1 MKKNTYTLYIMHY
14 ITKVLQS
21 IGLSN
26 NTPINKNIKDN
37 HLLSKPQFYKNI
49 STSESMV
56 VTPNK

>member
-1 MKKNTYTLYIMHY
+1 MHY